1 MDAQWVIAVSWID
14 GDVEDCDEV
23 AVSAPTELQ
32 AIAKALRK
40 WHATTKGGK
49 VTGAI
54 AMTQENILKSI

>member
-1 MDAQWVIAVSWID
+1 MDANWIVAVSWID

-40 WHATTKGGK
+40 WLKTTKGGK
-49 VTGAI
+49 ATGAV
-54 AMTQENILKSI
+54 ALTEKNIQKSI